1 MSGEVLERILLRWPW
16 FFFLE
21 YNAFRPDRANRPL
34 LSVNRCS
41 RFTRPFLEYA
51 LSTLALS
58 QRPGGLLLLREWR
71 LRVCRGC
78 LVVLVF

>member
-21 YNAFRPDRANRPL
+21 YNAFRPDRANWPL

>member
-1 MSGEVLERILLRWPW
+1 MSGEVLERILLRWFW

-21 YNAFRPDRANRPL
+21 YDQFRLDLDNWPL

-41 RFTRPFLEYA
+41 RFTRLFLDA